1 MWPVRWPPPRTFSP
15 CPLDINNIGELF
27 AAGSDFSSEMTAVG
41 RCMLLIKPGQFFSYS
56 SSRDK
61 LVKSGRFDT
70 IGGESHKVG
79 WWGLSEGKGVGKEY
93 VVFMVLSFEDPF
105 LMALG

>member
-56 SSRDK
+56 SSMDK
-61 LVKSGRFDT
+61 LVKSGRFDA
-70 IGGESHKVG
+70 IGGESHKGVCG
-79 WWGLSEGKGVGKEY
+79 GVLVKERGLEKNAWCLWCCRLKT
-93 VVFMVLSFEDPF
+93 LS
-105 LMALG
+105 